1 MISEYILCKCAT
13 VPGWMEPIT
22 SRLVATIQH
31 RESVA
36 RGGRQTPKQD
46 KSAFSE
52 ADPSGVGWVG
62 GANLAAVVKYVP
74 GSLRPQRMSALA
86 LWRQQQEEVS

>member
-74 GSLRPQRMSALA
+74 GSLRPQRMSALEA
-86 LWRQQQEEVS
+86 AGRS